1 MRAARLSWAM
11 LAFTCLCLA
20 AYAGFDAYP
29 DGYLFS
35 AASLAEGFPI
45 IPLGV
50 LAGAVLGALIVARH
64 PYHRIGWLLAVA
76 SAGGALGYAA
86 GAYAYRVFATPGAGQ
101 AAAAHWAAWA
111 AQFFGASYALGCTC
125 ALFLLVP
132 DGRMLSRRWWP
143 VMGLLVASY
152 VLWASVLLVGV
163 APHQV
168 WPDGVRAGPVAR
180 GLLDL
185 SSLMLILAIVAA
197 AVGLVVR
204 LRRATGLQRQ
214 QLRWIA
220 ASGGLLATG
229 VLTLIGYQIATG
241 HGEPWYVDL
250 PLFLGYT
257 SLPVF
262 AGIAVLRYRLYDIDV
277 IINRAVVLAVLVAF
291 VTVGYIAVV
300 VAIGALLG
308 HRVAG
313 SFWPSLIALVVVA
326 LAFQPLRQRVLRL
339 ADRLVYG
346 QLAAPYEA
354 LAEFSRRLGRPLA
367 PAELLPT
374 LAEAVARSVGA
385 TRARVSLAATPELV
399 ATWPVAAA
407 GNAAQPAVPDVE
419 LAVRDRGETLGRV
432 AVWLP
437 PGRGLRRAERRLLED
452 FAAHAGLALR
462 NLRLDTDLRA
472 RLDELA
478 RQATEL
484 AASRRRLLAVRDA
497 ERERIAG
504 VIDREVISHL
514 RPIRAAVEA
523 IDMSDAAAADRSLRR
538 LEEATA
544 AGLDALRDVTRGLRR
559 QSPDAAAQSAVSRS
573 VPNEDFAR

>member
-1 MRAARLSWAM
+1 MRAVRVSWAVA
-11 LAFTCLCLA
+11 LFTCACLA
-20 AYAGFDAYP
+20 AYAGLEAGHLVSMDSIA
-29 DGYLFS
+29 D
-35 AASLAEGFPI
+35 GFPV

-50 LAGAVLGALIVARH
+50 LAGAVLGALIIARH
-64 PYHRIGWLLAVA
+64 PRHRIGWLLAVA
-76 SAGGALGYAA
+76 SAGGAIGFAA
-86 GAYAYRVFATPGAGQ
+86 SAYAYRVFASPGGGPVAAG
-101 AAAAHWAAWA
+101 HWAAWV
-111 AQFFGASYALGCTC
+111 AQFFGAAYALGFTC

-152 VLWASVLLVGV
+152 LLWAGVLLVGV

-168 WPDGVRAGPVAR
+168 RPEGIAAGPVAE
-180 GLLDL
+180 GLLNV
-185 SSLMLILAIVAA
+185 SSLLLLVAIVAA

-204 LRRATGLQRQ
+204 LRRAGGVQRR

-229 VLTLIGYQIATG
+229 VLTLVGYQVVTG
-241 HGEPWYVDL
+241 GPEPWYVDV

-277 IINRAVVLAVLVAF
+277 IISRAVVLAVLFTF
-291 VTVGYIAVV
+291 VTLGYVAVV
-300 VAIGALLG
+300 VTIGALLG
-308 HRVAG
+308 GRVAD
-313 SFWPSLIALVVVA
+313 SFWPSLVALVLVA

-346 QLAAPYEA
+346 QLATPYEA
-354 LAEFSRRLGRPLA
+354 LTRFSRQVGRA
-367 PAELLPT
+367 PAELLPA
-374 LAEAVARSVGA
+374 LAEAVGHGVGA
-385 TRARVSLAATPELV
+385 THARVALETSGAPGPSV
-399 ATWPVAAA
+399 TWARTRAHTGPA
-407 GNAAQPAVPDVE
+407 GAPDTE

-437 PGRGLRRAERRLLED
+437 PGRGLRPAERRLLAD

-462 NLRLDTDLRA
+462 TLRLDADLRA
-472 RLDELA
+472 RVDELA

-504 VIDREVISHL
+504 VIEREVISHL
-514 RPIRAAVEA
+514 RPIPDAVDA
-523 IDMSDAAAADRSLRR
+523 LDVSDPAADETLRT

-559 QSPDAAAQSAVSRS
+559 QRPDAAAQTATSRS
-573 VPNEDFAR
+573 VPKEDLAT